1 MAGLSGFALQPVASS
16 RPSRRNRPVNPL
28 GQLLQSSL
36 ARELASVKG
45 WAKASVRATGWAL
58 ESVRVT
64 GLATLP
70 EKGRA
75 LAKDLAKARGL
86 ATALRSVRALE
97 SVLERGLAL
106 EKAPATAKERATELV
121 TAPRNLI

>member
-1 MAGLSGFALQPVASS
+1 VLAGLSGFALQPVASS

-58 ESVRVT
+58 DWGSDRVKARGLATALRSVMALESVRVT

-75 LAKDLAKARGL
+75 LAKDLV
-86 ATALRSVRALE
+86 T
-97 SVLERGLAL
+97 
-106 EKAPATAKERATELV
+106 EKE
-121 TAPRNLI
+121 